1 MEDKIKLLKEDLENL
16 LNKFYGELNLG
27 KTIDDLSLED
37 LDEFAEL
44 LDNYLDFRIALEET
58 GSKSIQ

>member
-1 MEDKIKLLKEDLENL
+1 MEDKIKLLRKDLENL

-37 LDEFAEL
+37 LDEFVEL

>member
-1 MEDKIKLLKEDLENL
+1 MVDKIKLLREDLEHL
-16 LNKFYGELNLG
+16 INKFYGELNLG
-27 KTIDDLSLED
+27 KTIDDISLED